1 MTKAT
6 KKHTTNQTNKTLQAI
21 QTLETKQEKIAYLK
35 NKVQEIEAKARGKTS
50 EAKSKRA
57 YKKATPDHLIN
68 QPKHTIYYKGKA
80 YQKRGNELRLIY
92 YVSRRKEAGI
102 IKEIILKWCRACN
115 DDDEI
120 LKVNIER
127 AGRQLQIK
135 AHTATLEEMQKIHL
149 RIIKEITGKIAFKFN
164 LVSVLYNEMANWTLK
179 ADELKQ

>member
-1 MTKAT
+1 MITKDNQNT
-6 KKHTTNQTNKTLQAI
+6 KKSPANKTSEAI
-21 QTLETKQEKIAYLK
+21 SKLKTREEKINYLK
-35 NKVQEIEAKARGKTS
+35 NKMQELETLSQRK
-50 EAKSKRA
+50 KRI
-57 YKKATPDHLIN
+57 YKRATPDKLIN

-80 YQKRGNELRLIY
+80 YQKRGNELRIIY
-92 YVSRRKEAGI
+92 YVSRRKEAGL
-102 IKEIILKWCRACN
+102 IKELILKWCRACN

-135 AHTATLEEMQKIHL
+135 AHTATLEEMQKIHY

-179 ADELKQ
+179 ADEQTQ